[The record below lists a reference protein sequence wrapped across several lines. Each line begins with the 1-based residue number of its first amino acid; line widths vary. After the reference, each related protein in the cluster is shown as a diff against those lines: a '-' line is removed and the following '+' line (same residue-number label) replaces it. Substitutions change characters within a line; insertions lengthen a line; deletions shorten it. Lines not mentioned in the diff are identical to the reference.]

1 MKRQLLVG
9 LSLVVTLCSCGSGN
23 TQRAQGT
30 PGSGVAHQ
38 NQGTANHPNGPV
50 GGQQDV
56 QVVSSGFSS
65 LPGDQYGRKPEVTY
79 AAVFRNPNPT
89 TWFAQAAV
97 RFSFRDASGTEIKSQ
112 PDTLNVLP
120 GQMAALGGS
129 VEAADVTRLEVQALV
144 SSWQQLPGG
153 AGAFTVDA

>member
-9 LSLVVTLCSCGSGN
+9 LSLVVTLCACGSGN

-65 LPGDQYGRKPEVTY
+65 LTGDQYGRKPRGDIRSSLPQPEPHDLVC
-79 AAVFRNPNPT
+79 AGCCQVQLSGCQRDRN
-89 TWFAQAAV
+89 
-97 RFSFRDASGTEIKSQ
+97 
-112 PDTLNVLP
+112 
-120 GQMAALGGS
+120 
-129 VEAADVTRLEVQALV
+129 
-144 SSWQQLPGG
+144 
-153 AGAFTVDA
+153 